1 MTGGRPAPSTALVS
15 ASFAGTEDALSG
27 FPTRTAAMV
36 GFGED
41 TWDFRG
47 VEGLAPNL
55 PPAALVVKWESFPNP
70 EFKLAAKEVLFAQLH
85 PDHPVVAEH
94 LGWRRPLAIR
104 GVAIHVVVWRAWFAW
119 LTDNDIGDVDQVRDH
134 HWDAYLQRRRQDG
147 VSAAHIAVTVGR
159 IRDFYDYAPILTSGG
174 YQSRPWG
181 RRSAWSVAGVRRSR
195 ENATPPIPEE
205 VFGPL
210 VGAALHLVEHA
221 ETIISARDVHM
232 DLQGSRWTTPVTPA
246 GDPPDRDEC
255 DRRLQVLIDQHV
267 SQARPLPARA
277 VRDTVAASEP
287 NLRTIALWAGLTPKT
302 LAAPHHRAAIAAAAQ
317 QLGVA
322 PAPLVRRF
330 GQDHR
335 HREAFGQIIWG
346 GTIGTAVNLVVTA
359 CFIVIALS
367 GMRLEEITAIRRGCI
382 ERVGL
387 RNGDE
392 RIRLHGTIYKHQRL
406 GGTPASWVVIEPI
419 AAAVAV
425 LERLAPPD
433 QDVLFA
439 PETMR
444 THQRRT
450 PPQAATVGMGHYLT
464 RFCDWLAG
472 GNLPPGLQ
480 PLPAGTR
487 VTTRQF
493 RRTMARILA
502 FRPHGV
508 IAGKVH
514 LKHLHVV
521 MSEGYYG
528 NANSSL
534 AAFHADM
541 EAELAAA
548 RLEAAKQRY
557 LSYIDGGGIAG
568 GARNTLIGHFE
579 QIATDMAGFTGT
591 TLETDRHLEALLAD
605 QLGKLHIGTV
615 NDCWF
620 IDPDKAACR
629 TGGTPP
635 DAPRPNACV
644 GDRCPNAVVTQAHL
658 PIYQTSMEQVITL
671 RRSRRV
677 SQFEKQRLAREQQ
690 RLERVIETV
699 QRRP

>member
-1 MTGGRPAPSTALVS
+1 MNGGLPARSTALVS
-15 ASFAGTEDALSG
+15 AVFADGDDVLDG
-27 FPTRTAAMV
+27 LPTRPAAAV
-36 GFGED
+36 RFGED
-41 TWDFRG
+41 TWDFRV

-55 PPAALVVKWESFPNP
+55 QPAALAVKWESFPDQT
-70 EFKLAAKEVLFAQLH
+70 FTLAAKEVLFAQLH
-85 PDHPVVAEH
+85 PDHPSAAEH

-119 LTDNDIGDVDQVRDH
+119 LADNDIGDLDQVRDH

-147 VSAAHIAVTVGR
+147 VSAAHIAVTAAR

-174 YQSRPWG
+174 YRSRPWG

-195 ENATPPIPEE
+195 GNATPSIPEE

-210 VGAALHLVEHA
+210 LAAALHLVEHA
-221 ETIISARDVHM
+221 ETIIAARDVHM
-232 DLQGSRWTTPVTPA
+232 DLHASRWATPARRA
-246 GDPPDRDEC
+246 GDPSDRDEH
-255 DRRLQVLIDQHV
+255 DRRLQALIDQHR
-267 SQARPLPARA
+267 ALGCPLPARA
-277 VRDTVAASEP
+277 ERSRTASEGP
-287 NLRTIALWAGLTPKT
+287 NLRMIALWAGLTPKT
-302 LAAPHHRAAIAAAAQ
+302 LAAPHRRAAIAASAEV
-317 QLGVA
+317 LGVA

-330 GQDHR
+330 GEVHG
-335 HREAFGQIIWG
+335 HREAFGQLIWG
-346 GTIGTAVNLVVTA
+346 GSIGTAVDLLVTA

-382 ERVGL
+382 RRVGL

-392 RIRLHGTIYKHQRL
+392 RIRLDGTVYKHQRL

-419 AAAVAV
+419 AQAVAV
-425 LERLAPPD
+425 LERLAPPG
-433 QDVLFA
+433 QDLLFTPA
-439 PETMR
+439 TMR
-444 THQRRT
+444 THQRPT
-450 PPQAATVGMGHYLT
+450 PPQAATVSMGHYLA

-472 GNLPPGLQ
+472 GNLPPGLL
-480 PLPAGTR
+480 PLGAGTR

-508 IAGKVH
+508 IAGKVQ
-514 LKHLHVV
+514 LKHLHIA

-534 AAFHADM
+534 AAFHADV
-541 EAELAAA
+541 EAELGAA
-548 RLEAAKQRY
+548 RLEAAKDRY

-568 GARNTLIGHFE
+568 GARNTLAGHFE
-579 QIATDMAGFTGT
+579 QIVTEMAGFKGT
-591 TLETDRHLEALLAD
+591 TLESDRHLEALLAD
-605 QLGKLHIGTV
+605 RLGKLHIGTV

-620 IDPDKAACR
+620 IDPDKALCR
-629 TGGTPP
+629 TGNTAP

-644 GDRCPNAVVTQAHL
+644 GDRCPNAVVALAHL
-658 PIYQTSMEQVITL
+658 PVYQASHHQVVTL

-677 SQFEKQRLAREQQ
+677 SEYEKQRLAREQQ
-690 RLERVIETV
+690 RLERVIEAV
-699 QRRP
+699 EVRP